1 MRYRLVAV
9 DLDDTLLTDDLTV
22 SEATREAMKQAMAR
36 GVQLTFATG
45 RSFISALQFA
55 RQIGLDVPIITY
67 QGSLIRHAR
76 DGQTLY
82 ERYVPAAVAE
92 QVEAYCRK
100 HRLHLQ
106 TYIDD
111 RLYALEDNDKLRKY
125 AALSGI
131 PYTVVNSFQDLG
143 DASARQ
149 IKMIMIDESA
159 RLDAIKPELEQM
171 LGPDVHLTKSKSI
184 FLEVLHREG
193 TKGHAL
199 QYLAAHYNIP
209 MEQTIAIGDAWNDKE
224 MIEAAGLGVAMANAI
239 PEIRELADYVTL
251 SNNEDGVRHVIEKF
265 VLQPQ

>member
-9 DLDDTLLTDDLTV
+9 DLDDTLLSDDLKV
-22 SEATREAMKQAMAR
+22 SEATKEAMKQAMAR

-45 RSFISALQFA
+45 RSFVSAKQFA
-55 RQIGLDVPIITY
+55 QQVGLDVPIITY
-67 QGSLIRHAR
+67 QGSLIRHTL

-82 ERYVPAAVAE
+82 ERYVPADAAA

-100 HRLHLQ
+100 HGLHLQ
-106 TYIDD
+106 TYVND
-111 RLYALEDNDKLRKY
+111 RLYAMEDNDKLRQY
-125 AALSGI
+125 AALSSI
-131 PYTVVNSFQDLG
+131 PYTVVDSFQDLQG
-143 DASARQ
+143 AAAQ
-149 IKMIMIDESA
+149 QVKMIMIDEPA

-171 LGPDVHLTKSKSI
+171 LGPDVHLTKSKSH

-199 QYLAAHYNIP
+199 QYLAAHYDIP

-239 PEIRELADYVTL
+239 PEIKELADYVTL

-265 VLQPQ
+265 VLQP